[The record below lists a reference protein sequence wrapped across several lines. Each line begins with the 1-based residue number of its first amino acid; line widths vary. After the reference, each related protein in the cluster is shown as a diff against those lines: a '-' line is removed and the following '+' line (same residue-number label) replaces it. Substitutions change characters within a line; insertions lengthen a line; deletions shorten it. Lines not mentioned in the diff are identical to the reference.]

1 MSQSRWAEIELPE
14 NVLASTR
21 VRYNV
26 LTGENIDI
34 DIAFNDVPRF
44 SSQNTNFFWSA
55 TGSGTDG
62 KLDVQN
68 VAAHEIGHFTGL
80 KDLYNPGDPAY
91 ALGIGMGAHNED
103 QTLYGRININELKK
117 RTLYDDGN
125 SPRVEGDI
133 AGIEAIYNAVDNSLA
148 DIVLVFDGSANFVSE
163 NVYNGFTPSKNSAL
177 ELVNKLRDGDR
188 IAIVNSNT
196 TNYSLSGFTKEGA
209 ISFLQGMQ
217 PGGNGNLAQRLTQ
230 AQAELDMNGITERQ
244 KIIVLFS
251 AGEEFSSPSILD
263 AGYGL
268 PTYPVSTFGF
278 QSSSFGQNKMGWLA
292 NQTDGEYYEIN
303 NSTEIPNV
311 VNVIWYRLLGM
322 QVTYLSDPISSTDIK
337 MLW

>member
-1 MSQSRWAEIELPE
+1 M
-14 NVLASTR
+14 
-21 VRYNV
+21 Y

-34 DIAFNDVPRF
+34 DIAFNDVPR
-44 SSQNTNFFWSA
+44 SSSLNQNFFWSA
-55 TGSGTDG
+55 TGSGSDG

-133 AGIEAIYNAVDNSLA
+133 AGIEAIYNAVDKSLA

-196 TNYSLSGFTKEGA
+196 TNYSLSGFTKEGQLA
-209 ISFLQGMQ
+209 IFRMHL
-217 PGGNGNLAQRLTQ
+217 
-230 AQAELDMNGITERQ
+230 
-244 KIIVLFS
+244 
-251 AGEEFSSPSILD
+251 EE
-263 AGYGL
+263 
-268 PTYPVSTFGF
+268 
-278 QSSSFGQNKMGWLA
+278 M
-292 NQTDGEYYEIN
+292 
-303 NSTEIPNV
+303 
-311 VNVIWYRLLGM
+311 VI
-322 QVTYLSDPISSTDIK
+322 
-337 MLW
+337 